1 MQPSLQNI
9 CIFGFAR
16 LGRNFLELST
26 SAGPFARL
34 QVLTDAILLHCH
46 TLKGYS
52 RNSASYQA
60 VPYANV
66 VPDGQQR
73 SLSTAYDVTIYM
85 YICWLCCYCCCC
97 CCGCCCCWTELDF
110 QIQEVVQGY
119 FYYFYYYYSHLKEYV
134 YRIHWCPTVNLCW

>member
-1 MQPSLQNI
+1 M

-16 LGRNFLELST
+16 LGRHSLELST

-52 RNSASYQA
+52 RNNASYQA

-73 SLSTAYDVTIYM
+73 LLSTATDVTLYIYISVVSRM
-85 YICWLCCYCCCC
+85 CFSG
-97 CCGCCCCWTELDF
+97 CG
-110 QIQEVVQGY
+110 
-119 FYYFYYYYSHLKEYV
+119 
-134 YRIHWCPTVNLCW
+134 IHPKPEAKKSRRHIPVPVADQH